1 MKPRLSKLPINRD
14 FLRRQI
20 SDIREA
26 LANAKGLLEKPFEEL
41 GLYEKLALR
50 YIIVEL
56 VEASAFACIH
66 ILRELYGVFVEGYAE
81 CFRKMSDLGLLPR
94 SLAESLVS
102 VARLRNLVVH
112 RYWVIDDRKLYH
124 LAKDGLKVF
133 EEYAEIL
140 ERLLEE

>member
-1 MKPRLSKLPINRD
+1 MPINRD
-14 FLRRQI
+14 LLKKQI

-26 LANAKGLLEKPFEEL
+26 LANARGLVEKAFGEL

-50 YIIVEL
+50 YTIIEL
-56 VEASAFACIH
+56 VEASASACIH
-66 ILRELYGVFVEGYAE
+66 VLRELYGVFVESYPE
-81 CFRKMSDLGLLPR
+81 CFRKLSDLGLLPR
-94 SLAESLVS
+94 RLAENLVS
-102 VARLRNLVVH
+102 AARLRNLIVH
-112 RYWVIDDRKLYH
+112 RYWVIDDEKLYY